1 MAFGIA
7 IGVGLHAISHLTCDF
22 PRLLHATDVEYKP
35 MKQFFGDE
43 RPNNYWWFVKGT
55 EGWTG
60 VVMVVLMAIAFILAQ
75 PWFRRNRLKLPKP
88 LKKLTGFNAF
98 WYSHHLFVIVYV
110 LFIIHG
116 YFLYLSK
123 KWYKKTVRAWS
134 LSNQA
139 YTLIYSLF
147 LFLAKETCLL
157 MNLICYTTDMDVSRR
172 SHDTIRMRKA
182 TSCF

>member
-1 MAFGIA
+1 MDCVTIVPFDFRH
-7 IGVGLHAISHLTCDF
+7 VTEFYGLHAISHLTCDF

-88 LKKLTGFNAF
+88 LK
-98 WYSHHLFVIVYV
+98 
-110 LFIIHG
+110 
-116 YFLYLSK
+116 
-123 KWYKKTVRAWS
+123 
-134 LSNQA
+134 
-139 YTLIYSLF
+139 
-147 LFLAKETCLL
+147 
-157 MNLICYTTDMDVSRR
+157 NL
-172 SHDTIRMRKA
+172 
-182 TSCF
+182 TSCTLLLSFCSHEHSSRSSQVSTTQYKIARVSSL